1 MSILLP
7 YSPDFVIDYFSNLYT
22 LDLTTLTAYES
33 LVITILAN
41 LYFYVYWGFIIYI
54 ALKLFNRIWER
65 FF

>member
-7 YSPDFVIDYFSNLYT
+7 YSTDTVINYFTITFS
-22 LDLTTLTAYES
+22 LDLTTLTAYET
-33 LVITILAN
+33 LTITLLSN

-65 FF
+65 IF